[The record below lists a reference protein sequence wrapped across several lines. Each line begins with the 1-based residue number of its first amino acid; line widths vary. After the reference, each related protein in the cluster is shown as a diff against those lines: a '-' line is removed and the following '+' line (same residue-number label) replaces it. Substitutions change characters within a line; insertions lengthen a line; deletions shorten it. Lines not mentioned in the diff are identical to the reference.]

1 MKNIRLIL
9 TITII
14 ALISTANTNAKT
26 IVTDGLV
33 AYWTFDQGTIIGRT
47 VEDVWD
53 ENDATLVG
61 NPKRV
66 DGYVKGGLE
75 LDGDGDYVILPNVG
89 NFGSR
94 IGRYTFEAWIKTTQK
109 DRWSA
114 IYRVVE
120 QPCAGWNN
128 GNGIL
133 INGRFEAHPR
143 GGMMTATDWFTIEQS
158 RRRNGGCG
166 ASASGTVA
174 PVSDGEWHQI
184 VYTTRLANE
193 AELEERRQ
201 HFIQVGI
208 PIELIGVCYKNTVY
222 IDGTVIMEEL
232 YCSNIEDPV
241 AYVEPIFLGAVN
253 NEGKA
258 SGFFEGVFDEVR
270 IYDRALTH
278 EEVIRNYE
286 SGIGL
291 GVEAIEK
298 LPTVWGA
305 LKARR

>member
-14 ALISTANTNAKT
+14 ALISTVNTNAKT

-47 VEDVWD
+47 VKDVWD

-66 DGYVKGGLE
+66 EGYVKGGLE
-75 LDGDGDYVILPNVG
+75 LDGDGDYVSLPNVG
-89 NFGSR
+89 NFGR
-94 IGRYTFEAWIKTTQK
+94 KIGQYTFEAWIKTTLTK
-109 DRWSA
+109 RWSV
-114 IYRVVE
+114 IYRVIE
-120 QPCAGWNN
+120 QPCRGWRN

-133 INGRFEAHPR
+133 INCSFGFDDAADI
-143 GGMMTATDWFTIEQS
+143 MTAPDWINIEWS
-158 RRRNGGCG
+158 RRGEKGRCRQ
-166 ASASGTVA
+166 SGSGRVV

-222 IDGTVIMEEL
+222 IDGTVIMEKL

-253 NEGKA
+253 YEGKA
-258 SGFFEGVFDEVR
+258 SGFLKVFLMKCGFM
-270 IYDRALTH
+270 I
-278 EEVIRNYE
+278 
-286 SGIGL
+286 
-291 GVEAIEK
+291 
-298 LPTVWGA
+298 
-305 LKARR
+305 AR